1 MAGVSV
7 VMRLARTLDKF
18 LKLGDTRFA
27 RVTSSFKNLSNVL
40 ALTSSP
46 HFLRL
51 PFRATKR
58 EEPVESIN
66 SKNQQLLGESDFH
79 GLNEF

>member
-27 RVTSSFKNLSNVL
+27 RVTSSFRNLSNVL

-46 HFLRL
+46 PFLRL
-51 PFRATKR
+51 PFRATTGV
-58 EEPVESIN
+58 EPVESIN
-66 SKNQQLLGESDFH
+66 SKNQELVMER
-79 GLNEF
+79 E